1 MSKPIVTVSFDFG
14 GTLAYE
20 VKEDYE
26 VYHEILEEMGYR
38 FRLME
43 VESAYREAVEW
54 WRMVKRRENLVW
66 NEDSQ
71 RKLISRILL
80 NLRVEESRELVDRIL
95 EVRRDKRLMK
105 PYSDAEPTVRRLKEM
120 GFKLIVISNVS
131 SERNLSA
138 YLTQVGLRGY
148 FSLLFASGSLGVEK
162 PDSEIF
168 LYASRVSGTPPDM
181 MVHIGDDYEA
191 DYLGAEKAGLKA
203 ILIDRANRYAGQRC
217 TRVKSLLQVPELLEE
232 FMK

>member
-14 GTLAYE
+14 GTLAHD
-20 VKEDYE
+20 VKKDYE
-26 VYHEILEEMGYR
+26 VYHEILDEMGYR
-38 FRLME
+38 FEPVE
-43 VESAYREAVEW
+43 VESAYRKAVEW
-54 WRMVKRRENLVW
+54 WRMVKRKENLVW

-71 RKLISRILL
+71 RMFISRMLAHL
-80 NLRVEESRELVDRIL
+80 GLEEAEEFVECIL
-95 EVRRDKRLMK
+95 EVRRGKRLLK

-162 PDSEIF
+162 PNSEIF